1 MSIAGIK
8 KETIASQRLPS
19 SDGQSFVSFFNFM
32 PARHD
37 QTASYFIKIID
48 LLFTHEKKSIKKDK
62 ITKEKN
68 KC

>member
-19 SDGQSFVSFFNFM
+19 SDGQSFVSFFQHGNHEIHQ
-32 PARHD
+32 PH
-37 QTASYFIKIID
+37 I
-48 LLFTHEKKSIKKDK
+48 LFTHEKKSIKKDK